1 MKANPQLSE
10 FLKPYDT
17 RIQELFHQVRTFVL
31 ENCEPCNELIWDNYN
46 ALALGYSNSEI
57 LKDAFCHIAVYTKH
71 VNLGFNRGAE
81 LGGHDIKLEGKGK
94 LIRHIKVKDMEGF
107 SQNKVKALL
116 LDAKAWSLNLN
127 PAIDEQEIKSISKV
141 MSISEKKI
149 RPKN

>member
-1 MKANPQLSE
+1 MKANPQLSK
-10 FLKPYDT
+10 FLKPYDAG
-17 RIQELFHQVRTFVL
+17 IQNLFHELRTFVL

-57 LKDAFCHIAVYTKH
+57 LKDAFCHIAVYAKH

-94 LIRHIKVKDMEGF
+94 LIRHIKVKDIDSFPKYE
-107 SQNKVKALL
+107 VKKLL
-116 LDAKAWSLNLN
+116 LYAKAWSLHLN
-127 PAIDEQEIKSISKV
+127 PGLKEENIKSISKV

-149 RPKN
+149 RPNK